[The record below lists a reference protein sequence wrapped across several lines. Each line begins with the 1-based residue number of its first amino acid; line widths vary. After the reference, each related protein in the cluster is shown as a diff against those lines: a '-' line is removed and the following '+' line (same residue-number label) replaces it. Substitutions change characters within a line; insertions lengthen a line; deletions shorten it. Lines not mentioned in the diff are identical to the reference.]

1 MASDFEFLLGSYRD
15 RCYKFGYFPYPE
27 ALSWEELT
35 AQKRQNDKTR
45 ILWCGRFLKLKRAD
59 LLIKA
64 AAAAK
69 DKGYDFELEIV
80 GSGEEEKNIRALVKD
95 MGLMDRTVFPGY
107 LSPEDTRHE
116 MEKADIYVCTSNK
129 LEGWGAV
136 IYEGLSAGCATIATS
151 AAGATP
157 FLIKDGETGYAYRS
171 GDWRSLADKL
181 ELYLKDTAGA
191 RLMGK
196 RAYELMNTQ
205 WNPAEA
211 AERVLTVSE
220 HLIQGESF
228 FFDAGP
234 LSRAPLIYE
243 NWYKG

>member
-1 MASDFEFLLGSYRD
+1 MGSYRD
-15 RCYKFGYFPYPE
+15 KCYKFGYFPFPE
-27 ALSWEELT
+27 SKTYEELS
-35 AQKRQNDKTR
+35 ALKMQSDRVR

-59 LLIKA
+59 LLVRA
-64 AAAAK
+64 ASAMK
-69 DKGYDFELEIV
+69 DKGYDFELEFV
-80 GSGEEEKNIRALVKD
+80 GDGEEEKHIREMVKECG
-95 MGLMDRTVFPGY
+95 MEDRTAFMGY
-107 LSPEDTRHE
+107 MSPEDTRAE

-220 HLIQGESF
+220 HLIRGESF

-243 NWYKG
+243 NRYKG